1 MMQAVHK
8 KRITILPLLVF
19 VGLMMLVTF
28 FLAADSFYTSSG
40 LTGASGAY
48 RTIGISRISFDS

>member
-19 VGLMMLVTF
+19 VGLMMLVT